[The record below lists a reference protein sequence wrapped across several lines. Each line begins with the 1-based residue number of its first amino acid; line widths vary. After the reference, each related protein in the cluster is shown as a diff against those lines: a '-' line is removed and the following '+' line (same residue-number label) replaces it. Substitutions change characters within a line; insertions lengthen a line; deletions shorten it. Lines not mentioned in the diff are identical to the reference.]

1 VDPTQDKLKNFF
13 LQFNALNYKKGEV
26 MLRAGDL
33 PQGIY
38 YLKKGFA
45 KLTSVSQEGKELTLV
60 VYRAGD
66 FFPVVWTFF
75 GKRASIYSLAT
86 LTECQVIRAQREI
99 FMDFIMNN
107 TDVLLEVTKHIITRF
122 QVALRRMEYL
132 TFGKA
137 SAKVASILLIC
148 GRDFGRQINGQI
160 EIQIPL
166 THKDIANLVGV
177 TRETISVELKKF
189 DRRGL
194 IDYNQKLIIIKN
206 KEGLEKE
213 AILT

>member
-1 VDPTQDKLKNFF
+1 MDPTQDKLKNFF

-166 THKDIANLVGV
+166 THKDVANLVGV
-177 TRETISVELKKF
+177 TRETVSVELKKF

>member
-1 VDPTQDKLKNFF
+1 MDPTRDKLKNFF
-13 LQFNALNYKKGEV
+13 LQFRTLNYKKGEV
-26 MLRAGDL
+26 ILHAGDL

-45 KLTSVSQEGKELTLV
+45 KLTSVCSEGKELTLV
-60 VYRAGD
+60 IYKSDD
-66 FFPVVWTFF
+66 FFPIVWTFF
-75 GKRASIYSLAT
+75 GKSPSIYSLEA
-86 LTECQVIRAQREI
+86 LTECRIARAQRET

-107 TDVLLEVTKHIITRF
+107 PDVFLEVTKHIITRF
-122 QVALRRMEYL
+122 QVALSRMEYL
-132 TFGKA
+132 AFGNA

-148 GRDFGRQINGQI
+148 GRDFGREINRHI

-166 THKDIANLVGV
+166 THRDIANLVGV

-189 DRRGL
+189 DRRGF
-194 IDYNQKLIIIKN
+194 IDYNQRLIIIKN

>member
-1 VDPTQDKLKNFF
+1 
-13 LQFNALNYKKGEV
+13 
-26 MLRAGDL
+26 MRAGDL

-45 KLTSVSQEGKELTLV
+45 KLSSVSSEGKELTLV
-60 VYRAGD
+60 IYKSGD

-75 GKRASIYSLAT
+75 GKSPSIYSLEA
-86 LTECQVIRAQREI
+86 LTECKIARAQREI

-107 TDVLLEVTKHIITRF
+107 PDVFLEVTKHIITRF
-122 QVALRRMEYL
+122 QVALKRMEYL
-132 TFGKA
+132 TFGTA

-148 GRDFGRQINGQI
+148 GRDFGREINRQI

-166 THKDIANLVGV
+166 THRDIANLVGV

>member
-1 VDPTQDKLKNFF
+1 MDPTQDKLKNFF

-177 TRETISVELKKF
+177 TRETVSVELKKF